1 MQNPTPPKAPTAPTV
16 PQYVANGV
24 PGSPAVVLRG
34 LKAQRHELADQLE
47 KLQDRRNDLA
57 EKLQDPMV
65 GGANRKGLEQRIT
78 DIDARIASVD
88 KQIAAADAEVAQ
100 ASAIPG
106 AVVEPPP
113 IRNEGPPEEAW
124 VLGGMF
130 MVVVLLPLSIAYA
143 RRIWRRSSAAI
154 AELPHEV
161 MDRLVR
167 LDHAVDSIA
176 VEVERIGEGQ
186 RFVTRL
192 MSERAAPDALLAAER
207 KER

>member
-1 MQNPTPPKAPTAPTV
+1 
-16 PQYVANGV
+16 
-24 PGSPAVVLRG
+24 VVLNG
-34 LKAQRHELADQLE
+34 LKAQRHELANQLE
-47 KLQDRRNDLA
+47 NLQDRRNNLS
-57 EKLQDPMV
+57 EKLQVPMV
-65 GGANRKGLEQRIT
+65 GGADRKGLEQRIT
-78 DIDARIASVD
+78 DIDARIAAVD
-88 KQIAAADAEVAQ
+88 KQIAAADADVAR

-106 AVVEPPP
+106 AVVEQPP
-113 IRNEGPPEEAW
+113 IRHEGPPEEAW

-130 MVVVLLPLSIAYA
+130 MIVVALPLSIAYA
-143 RRIWRRSSAAI
+143 RRIWRRGGAAI

-161 MDRLVR
+161 MDRLTR